1 MEDTGSDQPKARRYG
16 LRSRGNVNQE
26 HPGDDERVA
35 GAASKVL
42 SDQTARVCNAPKI
55 SKKAPANTRNTR
67 ATRAARKKTVVQD
80 DNENIVTVQEDNK
93 AAKGEVE
100 LANPI
105 ENEVKEDDIVAVPDD
120 TEQIQSEKETKR
132 KENISPTASRTTK
145 SVREEKLTPGELPHE
160 PRKAEKDQ
168 RSVPEEKSDSKKSFF
183 ELPVTEQL
191 YIVRKKL
198 EKIIHKKETNQDKAL
213 DLLRIIERTKITEQL
228 LEDSKIDLTLEA
240 LKFVIKDEHIVK
252 KTDHVLRSLKKL
264 KKKKEA
270 PIVDK
275 KWRKKND
282 ESGSVASS
290 QSTQTSSDKKTV
302 STNSNSNSNSTLH
315 WMDKM
320 MEDSSRKMEQLNK
333 KLDTLK
339 SGVKDIQPAEREKEK
354 SDTKQSE
361 RLKDDE
367 NEMIKILD
375 SLNALSVDDD
385 TGYRLLKDLSYLRYN
400 EKMCKNPSLDT
411 TLRKYCKSSIAKTK
425 KIAGKIL
432 EKIES
437 IRKAKS
443 AVDTITDSIVQLKIK
458 EKDDSKKTENKKFDS
473 DIEVIKVSKTVEG
486 ISLKEIKS
494 AELFTKPNK
503 VHSAKP
509 TIVKEEKPIE
519 VDQDSLMAR
528 LKKLEL
534 ENKIHKIKIKLD
546 DYTAKD
552 NKDEL
557 SQLLK
562 DLEKSELTLE
572 LLETTRIGLSLNSFR
587 KRVED
592 KDIAKLGK
600 DIIRKWK
607 SLIPDEKKSQ
617 AEKDEEETE
626 EEKQKRTLANT
637 ERVRSHCRGLLLSAL
652 TEDITVP
659 DTVDTDKLAAG
670 IEEAIFER
678 FKTTSQKYRSQVH
691 SRQFNI
697 RSNVT
702 LKENLLV
709 GNISPDEVA
718 VMTHEDM
725 ANDDLKKMREDLKA
739 AGFDCLPSSHV
750 EGDKFCTCRICLP
763 PWVQQ

>member
-1 MEDTGSDQPKARRYG
+1 MEDKGSDQPKARRYG

-26 HPGDDERVA
+26 HPDDDGRAA

-42 SDQTARVCNAPKI
+42 SDQTARVCNAQKI

-93 AAKGEVE
+93 TAKGEVE
-100 LANPI
+100 LAPPI
-105 ENEVKEDDIVAVPDD
+105 ENEVKEDTKDDIVAAPVD
-120 TEQIQSEKETKR
+120 TEQDQSEKEIKR
-132 KENISPTASRTTK
+132 KENIPPAASRTTK

-168 RSVPEEKSDSKKSFF
+168 RSITEEKSDSKKSFF

-191 YIVRKKL
+191 FIVRKKL
-198 EKIIHKKETNQDKAL
+198 EKIIHKKETNENKAL

-275 KWRKKND
+275 KWRNKND
-282 ESGSVASS
+282 ESGSVACY
-290 QSTQTSSDKKTV
+290 QSIQTSSDKKTV
-302 STNSNSNSNSTLH
+302 STNSNSTLH

-339 SGVKDIQPAEREKEK
+339 SGVKDIQPTERIKEK

-361 RLKDDE
+361 RVKDDE
-367 NEMIKILD
+367 NEMIKILE
-375 SLNALSVDDD
+375 SLNTLSVDDD
-385 TGYRLLKDLSYLRYN
+385 IGYRLLKDLSYLRYN

-411 TLRKYCKSSIAKTK
+411 TLGKYCKSSIAKTK

-432 EKIES
+432 DKIES

-443 AVDTITDSIVQLKIK
+443 AVDTITESIVQLKIK

-503 VHSAKP
+503 VHSSKP

-607 SLIPDEKKSQ
+607 SLIPDEKKSP

-725 ANDDLKKMREDLKA
+725 ANDDLRKMREDLKA

-750 EGDKFCTCRICLP
+750 EDDKFCTCRICLP